1 MGGTSVQGRM
11 LPENAEEE
19 VKGSILPL
27 FKGSD
32 SMHPLLED
40 KPGKKI
46 LVLGNE
52 AITRA
57 AIEAGVTVAAT
68 YPGTPS
74 SEIGNT
80 LHKIAKEAGMY
91 FEFSTNEKVAFETA
105 AAAAVAGVRAFSF
118 MKHVGL
124 NVAADAFMTLA
135 YTGVRGGFVIL
146 TADDPGCHSSQN
158 EQDNRY
164 FAKMSGVPMVEPS
177 SPEEARKMMHY
188 AYEISE
194 KFEEP
199 VLFRT
204 TTRMNHVRGVIELG
218 EIRPPSERVHFEK
231 DPGRFV
237 TIPSNARKRH
247 LVLLDLIPRMRDE
260 AEVSPFNR
268 VVVPEKMNTTGDIRL
283 GLITSGVSFNYV
295 MEVLNNIDL
304 GVQVRVLKLGM
315 TAPLPEDL
323 ISEFCLENDLVLTIE
338 EGEAYLEE
346 FTKTILKERNI
357 PTQVLGKRDGHFP
370 IPNEYNPDIVLKGI
384 TSALDSIGRKVDV
397 PETEKVD
404 WDGSIPE
411 PPRPPVLCPGCP
423 HRGTYFALKRATKGK
438 AVYPTDIGCY
448 TLGIM
453 PPQSV
458 GDVLICMGSS
468 AGSAGGL
475 SRVVDE
481 PVIAFMGDSTF
492 FHTGIPPLVNAVHNG
507 HDFVLNI
514 MDNSTTAMT
523 GHQPHPGLPID
534 GLGDPAI
541 AISIEKVCKGLGV
554 QFVKTVNPLNI
565 KETQKAFEEA
575 MAFKGTS
582 VVITKSPCALLLDR
596 NLRKA
601 GKKRVKYTVDQEKC
615 RKCDVCTKTFAC
627 PAFYKIGDDHYIDPD
642 QCFSCGVCEQV
653 CPFGAMGPIPEG
665 GE

>member
-1 MGGTSVQGRM
+1 
-11 LPENAEEE
+11 
-19 VKGSILPL
+19 
-27 FKGSD
+27 
-32 SMHPLLED
+32 MHPLLED
-40 KPGKKI
+40 KPGKKM

-52 AITRA
+52 AIARA
-57 AIEAGVTVAAT
+57 AVEAGVTVAAT

-80 LHKIAKEAGMY
+80 LHRIAKEAGMY

-105 AAAAVAGVRAFSF
+105 GAAAVAGVRAFSF

-135 YTGVRGGFVIL
+135 YTGVRGGYVVL
-146 TADDPGCHSSQN
+146 TADDPSCHSSQN

-177 SPEEARKMMHY
+177 SPEEAREMMHY
-188 AYEISE
+188 AFGISE

-218 EIRPPSERVHFEK
+218 EIRPPQGRVHFEK
-231 DPGRFV
+231 DPSRFV
-237 TIPSNARKRH
+237 TVPANARKRR
-247 LVLLDLIPRMRDE
+247 LALLELIPKME
-260 AEVSPFNR
+260 SESEVSPYNK
-268 VVVPEKMNTTGDIRL
+268 VVVPERLNTSGDFKL
-283 GLITSGVSFNYV
+283 GIITSGVSYNYI
-295 MEVLNNIDL
+295 MEVLENHEFD
-304 GVQVRVLKLGM
+304 VQARVLKLGM
-315 TAPLPEDL
+315 TAPLPEDM
-323 ISEFCLENDLVLTIE
+323 ISEFCQENDLVLTVE
-338 EGEAYLEE
+338 EGEGYLEE

-357 PTQVLGKRDGHFP
+357 PVEVLGKRDGHFP
-370 IPNEYNPDIVLKGI
+370 YAFEFNPDVVLKGL
-384 TSALDSIGRKVDV
+384 SSSLESVGRKVQV
-397 PETEKVD
+397 PEKEEMK
-404 WDGSIPE
+404 WSGEIPE
-411 PPRPPVLCPGCP
+411 PPRPPVMCPGCP
-423 HRGTYFALKRATKGK
+423 HRGTYFAVKRATKGK

-453 PPQSV
+453 PPQST

-492 FHTGIPPLVNAVHNG
+492 FHTGIPPLVNAVHNK
-507 HDFVLNI
+507 HNFVLNI
-514 MDNSTTAMT
+514 MDNATTAMT

-534 GLGDPAI
+534 GLGDDAPAI
-541 AISIEKVCKGLGV
+541 NIERVCRGLGV
-554 QFVKTVNPLNI
+554 EFVKTVNPLDI
-565 KETQKAFEEA
+565 KATTKIFEEA
-575 MAFKGTS
+575 IAYQGPA
-582 VVITKSPCALLLDR
+582 VVVTKSPCALLLDR

-601 GKKRVKYTVDQEKC
+601 GRKRAKYTVYQDKC
-615 RKCDVCTKTFAC
+615 RHCDVCTKTFAC
-627 PAFYKIGDDHYIDPD
+627 PAFYKDGEDHYIDPD
-642 QCFSCGVCEQV
+642 LCLSCGVCEQV
-653 CPFGAMGPIPEG
+653 CPFGAMGPIKEG

>member
-1 MGGTSVQGRM
+1 
-11 LPENAEEE
+11 
-19 VKGSILPL
+19 
-27 FKGSD
+27 
-32 SMHPLLED
+32 MHPLLED

-52 AITRA
+52 AIARA
-57 AIEAGVTVAAT
+57 AVEAGVTVAAT

-80 LHKIAKEAGMY
+80 LHRIAKKAGMY

-105 AAAAVAGVRAFSF
+105 GAAAVAGVRAFSF

-135 YTGVRGGFVIL
+135 YTGVRGGYVVL
-146 TADDPGCHSSQN
+146 SADDPSCHSSQN

-177 SPEEARKMMHY
+177 SPEEARQMMHY
-188 AYEISE
+188 AFEISE
-194 KFEEP
+194 KFEMP

-218 EIRPPSERVHFEK
+218 NKRAPQGRVHFEK
-231 DPGRFV
+231 DLNRFV
-237 TIPSNARKRH
+237 TVPANARKRH
-247 LVLLDLIPRMRDE
+247 LALLDIIPRMRDE
-260 AEVSPFNR
+260 AEVSPWNK
-268 VVVPEKMNTTGDIRL
+268 VVVPSKNTKGDLKL
-283 GLITSGVSFNYV
+283 GIITSGVSFNYV
-295 MEVLNNIDL
+295 MEVLNNVEFD
-304 GVQVRVLKLGM
+304 VEARVLKLGM
-315 TAPLPEDL
+315 TAPLPEDMM
-323 ISEFCLENDLVLTIE
+323 SEFCQENDLILTVE
-338 EGEAYLEE
+338 EGEPYLEE
-346 FTKTILKERNI
+346 FIKAVLKEREI

-370 IPNEYNPDIVLKGI
+370 IPMEFNPDIVMGGI
-384 TSALDSIGRKVDV
+384 ASSLRSLGRKIEVPEPVKMDWDDSI
-397 PETEKVD
+397 T
-404 WDGSIPE
+404 E
-411 PPRPPVLCPGCP
+411 PPRPPVMCPGCP
-423 HRGTYFALKRATKGK
+423 HRGTYFAVKRATKGK

-453 PPQSV
+453 PPQST

-507 HDFVLNI
+507 HNFVLNI
-514 MDNSTTAMT
+514 MDNATTAMT

-534 GLGDPAI
+534 GMGDPAPP
-541 AISIEKVCKGLGV
+541 ISIERVCKGLGV
-554 QFVKTVNPLNI
+554 EFVKTVDPLKI
-565 KETQKAFEEA
+565 KETQKVFEEA
-575 MAFKGTS
+575 IAYEGPA
-582 VVITKSPCALLLDR
+582 VVVTKSPCALLLDR

-601 GKKRVKYTVDQEKC
+601 GRKRVKYKVYQDKC

-627 PAFYKIGDDHYIDPD
+627 PAFYKVGDEHYIDPD
-642 QCFSCGVCEQV
+642 LCLSCGVCEQV
-653 CPFGAMGPIPEG
+653 CPFGAMGPIKEG
-665 GE
+665 E

>member
-1 MGGTSVQGRM
+1 MY
-11 LPENAEEE
+11 
-19 VKGSILPL
+19 
-27 FKGSD
+27 
-32 SMHPLLED
+32 PLLED

-52 AITRA
+52 AIARA
-57 AIEAGVTVAAT
+57 AVEAGVTVAAT

-91 FEFSTNEKVAFETA
+91 FEFSPNEKVAFETA
-105 AAAAVAGVRAFSF
+105 GAAAVAGVRSFSF

-124 NVAADAFMTLA
+124 NVAADAFMTMA
-135 YTGVRGGFVIL
+135 YTGVRGGYVIL
-146 TADDPGCHSSQN
+146 TADDPSCHSSQN

-177 SPEEARKMMHY
+177 SPEEAREMIHY
-188 AYEISE
+188 AFEVSE
-194 KFEEP
+194 KFGMP
-199 VLFRT
+199 ILFRT
-204 TTRMNHVRGVIELG
+204 TTRMNHVRGVIELAD
-218 EIRPPSERVHFEK
+218 IRPPSGRVHFEK
-231 DPGRFV
+231 DPERFV
-237 TIPSNARKRH
+237 TVPANARKRH
-247 LVLLDLIPRMRDE
+247 LVLLDLIPKMRDE
-260 AEVSPFNR
+260 AEVSPFNK
-268 VVVPEKMNTTGDIRL
+268 VVVPENLNTGGDLKL
-283 GLITSGVSFNYV
+283 GIITSGVSYNYV
-295 MEVLNNIDL
+295 MEVLENVDL
-304 GVQVRVLKLGM
+304 GIEARVLKLGM
-315 TAPLPEDL
+315 SAPLPEDMM
-323 ISEFCLENDLVLTIE
+323 SEFCRESDIVLTVE
-338 EGEAYLEE
+338 EGEPYLEE
-346 FTKTILKERNI
+346 YVKTILNERDI
-357 PTQVLGKRDGHFP
+357 PTRVLGKRDGHFP
-370 IPNEYNPDIVLKGI
+370 FPMEYDPDVVLKGI
-384 TSALDSIGRKVDV
+384 TSALESLDRKIEL
-397 PETEKVD
+397 PESKKIDWSTE
-404 WDGSIPE
+404 IPE

-423 HRGTYFALKRATKGK
+423 HRGTYFAVKRATKGR

-453 PPQSV
+453 PPQST

-507 HDFVLNI
+507 HNIVLNV
-514 MDNSTTAMT
+514 MDNATTAMT

-534 GLGDPAI
+534 GMGDIAT
-541 AISIEKVCKGLGV
+541 AISIEGVCKGLGV
-554 QFVKTVNPLNI
+554 KFIKTVNPLNI

-575 MAFKGTS
+575 IAFEGPA

-601 GKKRVKYTVDQEKC
+601 GKKRVKYTVYQDKC
-615 RKCDVCTKTFAC
+615 RHCHVCTKTFAC
-627 PAFYKIGDDHYIDPD
+627 PAFIKEGENHYIDPD
-642 QCFSCGVCEQV
+642 MCLSCGVCEQV

>member
-1 MGGTSVQGRM
+1 
-11 LPENAEEE
+11 
-19 VKGSILPL
+19 
-27 FKGSD
+27 
-32 SMHPLLED
+32 MHPLLED
-40 KPGKKI
+40 KPGKKM

-52 AITRA
+52 AIARTA
-57 AIEAGVTVAAT
+57 VEAGVTLAAT

-105 AAAAVAGVRAFSF
+105 GAAAVAGVRAFSF

-135 YTGVRGGFVIL
+135 YTGVRGGYVIL
-146 TADDPGCHSSQN
+146 TADDPSCHSSQN

-164 FAKMSGVPMVEPS
+164 FAKMSGVPMLEPS
-177 SPEEARKMMHY
+177 SPEEARQMMHY
-188 AYEISE
+188 AYQISE

-218 EIRPPSERVHFEK
+218 EIRPPQGRVHFEK

-237 TIPSNARKRH
+237 TVPANARKRR
-247 LVLLDLIPRMRDE
+247 LALLELIPKME
-260 AEVSPFNR
+260 SESEVSPFNK
-268 VVVPEKMNTTGDIRL
+268 VIVPEKRNISGDLKL
-283 GLITSGVSFNYV
+283 GFITSGVSYNYI
-295 MEVLNNIDL
+295 MEVLENFEF
-304 GVQVRVLKLGM
+304 GVQARVLKLGM
-315 TAPLPEDL
+315 TAPLPEDM
-323 ISEFCLENDLVLTIE
+323 ISEFCQENDLVLTVE
-338 EGEAYLEE
+338 EGEGYLEE
-346 FTKTILKERNI
+346 FTKAILKERNI

-370 IPNEYNPDIVLKGI
+370 FAFEYNPDVVMKGI
-384 TSALDSIGRKVDV
+384 VTSLESVGRDVKV
-397 PETEKVD
+397 PEKEKME
-404 WDGSIPE
+404 WSKTIPE
-411 PPRPPVLCPGCP
+411 PPRPPVMCPGCP
-423 HRGTYFALKRATKGK
+423 HRATYFAVKRATKGK

-453 PPQSV
+453 PPQST

-507 HDFVLNI
+507 HKFVLNI
-514 MDNSTTAMT
+514 MDNATTAMT

-534 GLGDPAI
+534 GMGDIAV
-541 AISIEKVCKGLGV
+541 AISIENVCKGIGV
-554 QFVKTVNPLNI
+554 KFVKTVNPLDI
-565 KETQKAFEEA
+565 KATTKVFEEA
-575 MAFKGTS
+575 MAFDGPA
-582 VVITKSPCALLLDR
+582 VIVTKSPCALLLDR

-601 GKKRVKYTVDQEKC
+601 GRKRVKYTVDQEKC

-627 PAFYKIGDDHYIDPD
+627 PAFYKEGDDHFVDPD
-642 QCFSCGVCEQV
+642 LCLSCGVCEQV
-653 CPFGAMGPIPEG
+653 CPFGAMGPVKEG

>member
-1 MGGTSVQGRM
+1 MH
-11 LPENAEEE
+11 E
-19 VKGSILPL
+19 ILT
-27 FKGSD
+27 D
-32 SMHPLLED
+32 E
-40 KPGKKI
+40 PGKKM

-52 AITRA
+52 AIARA
-57 AIEAGVTVAAT
+57 AVEAGVTVAAT

-80 LHKIAKEAGMY
+80 LHKAAKDAGMY

-105 AAAAVAGVRAFSF
+105 GAAAVAGVRSFAF

-135 YTGVRGGFVIL
+135 YTGVRGGMVIL

-164 FAKMSGVPMVEPS
+164 FARMSGVPMLEPAN
-177 SPEEARKMMHY
+177 PEEARQMMLH
-188 AYEISE
+188 AYELSE
-194 KFEEP
+194 KFEMP

-204 TTRMNHVRGVIELG
+204 TTRLNHVRGLIELG
-218 EIRPPSERVHFEK
+218 EIRPPSGRVHFKK
-231 DPGRFV
+231 DLMRFV
-237 TIPSNARKRH
+237 TVPSVARKRH
-247 LVLLDLIPRMRDE
+247 LVLLQTIPKMESE
-260 AEVSPFNR
+260 ANVSPYNK
-268 VVVPEKMNTTGDIRL
+268 VVVPENKNTGGSTKL
-283 GLITSGVSFNYV
+283 GLITSGVSYNYV
-295 MEVLNNIDL
+295 MEVLENFEL
-304 GVQVRVLKLGM
+304 GVEARVLKLGM

-323 ISEFCLENDLVLTIE
+323 ISEFCQESDIVVTVE

-346 FTKTILKERNI
+346 FTKVLLNERNI
-357 PTQVLGKRDGHFP
+357 PTAVLGKRDGHFP
-370 IPNEYNPDIVLKGI
+370 IPGEYNPDITMKGI
-384 TSALDSIGRKVDV
+384 ISALESIGSKIEVPDERKLV
-397 PETEKVD
+397 
-404 WDGSIPE
+404 WDADIPE
-411 PPRPPVLCPGCP
+411 PPRPPVMCPGCP
-423 HRGTYFALKRATKGK
+423 HRATYHAVKRVTKGK

-453 PPQSV
+453 PPQST

-507 HDFVLNI
+507 HRFVLNI

-534 GLGDPAI
+534 GLGDPAV
-541 AISIEKVCKGLGV
+541 AISIEKVCRGLGV
-554 QFVKTVNPLNI
+554 EFVKTVDPLNI

-575 MAFKGTS
+575 LAHDGVA

-601 GKKRVKYTVDQEKC
+601 GKIRDKYTVYQDKC
-615 RKCDVCTKTFAC
+615 KHCDTCTKIFAC
-627 PAFYKIGDDHYIDPD
+627 PAFYKKGDDHFIDPD
-642 QCFSCGVCEQV
+642 LCLSCGVCEQV
-653 CPFGAMGPIPEG
+653 CPFDAMGPILKEG
-665 GE
+665 E